1 MIPEGKRK
9 KRQAGNRWHDGIL
22 AATGG
27 VMKRGPLIACVVW
40 MLISTAVIDIAE
52 GQEHATLQESFVG
65 SAVKDLDRT
74 VQQIVQ
80 LLRQQI
86 QLQQT
91 NQLMQ
96 RVELQ
101 RRALRPL
108 EDELRRMRAERRN
121 LERNRREAMAQV
133 EFFEEEMERE
143 IETGRADEGDQRI
156 LRRRLQLDLEMLAEQ
171 LQDLDQ
177 RILDAEVDLQRMEGQ
192 ILDWEEVLDE
202 KLQLP

>member
-1 MIPEGKRK
+1 
-9 KRQAGNRWHDGIL
+9 
-22 AATGG
+22 
-27 VMKRGPLIACVVW
+27 MKRGPLIACVVW